1 MKFCTSLAFILLFA
15 PIAVAADSP
24 EPKKGVTVHEWGVFR
39 VNEDAQFANAD
50 LRAEWDD
57 LPEFVYGHIKGRLVP
72 QDWGALEIRRRPIIF
87 FHAEEPTVVRVKIE
101 FPGGLAGVWF
111 PGTESPVVFR
121 NRKQPAPGDSL
132 LWSLGI
138 KQLPTGW
145 KPKQPQPP
153 PVPDRHWIGRVRE
166 VNSDEVFGLCGNGPD
181 ADREKF
187 IYYDGIFPH
196 GKWMKIAVEKDR
208 VTLTSQ
214 VKHPV
219 FDITVV
225 DRRNDRVRIG
235 RVAKL
240 DGGVTIKE
248 VPFTRID
255 SAKISTE
262 GAETLVKQ
270 LIAFGLYEDEAKS
283 LADLWKKE
291 MFETP
296 GLNLFYRLPQEEYD
310 RRLPLTITPN
320 AESTVRAGL
329 VFHAHL
335 EPDFADQIVELV
347 KRLDS
352 SKYAE
357 RDAATKKLLQI
368 GPAALVQLERTRAR
382 KDLSIE
388 VESRL
393 DALLKK
399 WKSRQAF
406 EENKD

>member
-1 MKFCTSLAFILLFA
+1 
-15 PIAVAADSP
+15 
-24 EPKKGVTVHEWGVFR
+24 
-39 VNEDAQFANAD
+39 
-50 LRAEWDD
+50 
-57 LPEFVYGHIKGRLVP
+57 
-72 QDWGALEIRRRPIIF
+72 
-87 FHAEEPTVVRVKIE
+87 
-101 FPGGLAGVWF
+101 
-111 PGTESPVVFR
+111 
-121 NRKQPAPGDSL
+121 
-132 LWSLGI
+132 
-138 KQLPTGW
+138 
-145 KPKQPQPP
+145 
-153 PVPDRHWIGRVRE
+153 
-166 VNSDEVFGLCGNGPD
+166 VFGLCGNGPD